1 MRLRKQIVLVLV
13 TALLSGAIGC
23 TKVSKENYEKVQSGM
38 SLSEVEGILGKG
50 TEKAGLGGAIG
61 NLSGSAKI
69 LTWGDEEKSI
79 TITFANDKVVA
90 KAASGL

>member
-69 LTWGDEEKSI
+69 LTWGDDEKSI

-90 KAASGL
+90 KAATGL

>member
-1 MRLRKQIVLVLV
+1 MRCRKRIALVLLAV
-13 TALLSGAIGC
+13 LLGGAIGC
-23 TKVSKENYEKVQSGM
+23 TKVTRENYDKIQSGM

-50 TEKAGLGGAIG
+50 TEKAGMGGAIG
-61 NLSGSAKI
+61 NLSGSARI
-69 LTWGDEEKSI
+69 VVWGGEEKSI